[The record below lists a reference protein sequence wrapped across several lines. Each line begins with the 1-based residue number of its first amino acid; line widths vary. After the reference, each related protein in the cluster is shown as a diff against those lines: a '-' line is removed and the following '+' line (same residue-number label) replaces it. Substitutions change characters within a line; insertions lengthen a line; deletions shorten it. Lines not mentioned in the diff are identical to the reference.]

1 MIGLTAGAGRE
12 IITPPVGGRLYGY
25 APDVYSDSVNDDLTA
40 TAVVFKSG
48 GATAALVSAT
58 VCLINTELSD
68 EIRAAVSGETGIPA
82 GNVILC
88 ATHTHSGPCTAG
100 NTGWGEV
107 DRGYV
112 DSTFIPKILAAVKT
126 ALGGLR
132 PVVLGVGRVHSDI
145 GVNRRQFNKD
155 NTISLGQNP
164 WGCYDPAMTVLS
176 FRSEAGEP
184 VANIVHYGA
193 HCTAAGKNA
202 EITRDWAGV
211 MIDRLEAESGALTM
225 FINGAEGDVG
235 PRLTNGQT
243 VGNIRYAM
251 EHGALAA
258 NDAVRAYKKIAE
270 YRQAGLACACGTIE
284 LPYAPVMPL
293 ELAREELKKFGSQNQ
308 INLGGR
314 AYEYLSSVAAAYET
328 GLPAETGFRF
338 RQTVLRVGPVVFIPF
353 PFEFFSEI
361 SLRLRRFATFPHV
374 LCAGCA
380 NGNNGYLP
388 SRDQICRGG
397 YEIDMFRTSGVQTLA
412 DTADDSIVAQNLKL
426 TEELLCTE

>member
-48 GATAALVSAT
+48 GAT
-58 VCLINTELSD
+58 

-251 EHGALAA
+251 ALSRRTTPSGYKNRGIPPRAR
-258 NDAVRAYKKIAE
+258 VRL
-270 YRQAGLACACGTIE
+270 RPIE

-293 ELAREELKKFGSQNQ
+293 ELAREELQKFGSQNQ
-308 INLGGR
+308 SGR
-314 AYEYLSSVAAAYET
+314 QGIEYLSSVAAPET
-328 GLPAETGFRF
+328 GLLAETGSASGRRRCASARLCLFRSRLSF
-338 RQTVLRVGPVVFIPF
+338 F
-353 PFEFFSEI
+353 PKSPCGFAGS
-361 SLRLRRFATFPHV
+361 RRFPMYCAPAAPTGTTATCLRATRF
-374 LCAGCA
+374 AGAATKSICSEHPA
-380 NGNNGYLP
+380 FKRLP
-388 SRDQICRGG
+388 IRP
-397 YEIDMFRTSGVQTLA
+397 T
-412 DTADDSIVAQNLKL
+412 TASSLKI
-426 TEELLCTE
+426 